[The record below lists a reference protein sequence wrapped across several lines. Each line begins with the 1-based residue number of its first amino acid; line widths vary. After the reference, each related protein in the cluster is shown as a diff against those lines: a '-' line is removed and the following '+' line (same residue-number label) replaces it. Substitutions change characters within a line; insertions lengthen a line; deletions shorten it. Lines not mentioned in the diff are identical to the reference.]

1 MSYTFSSIQINHRE
15 VLLKDIVGSL
25 ALAHSE
31 FESETFSFIKNWL
44 GGVETFTL
52 TTSGSTGSPKEIIL
66 TRHQLQ
72 QSATRTREALG
83 LTSEDSALVC
93 LDTKYI
99 AGKMMLVRAME
110 SNMKIIAVEPTSNPF
125 EKLGPETPLTFGAFV
140 PLQLHEILTYPN
152 SARLL
157 NQFRVVIVGGASIDA
172 QLESEIKK
180 LSCAVY
186 ATYGMT
192 ETVSHIALQKLNGED
207 AGDAF
212 TTLPGIKISPDER
225 GCLVIE
231 LPEFREKIVTNDIV
245 EMISPTAFRW
255 LGRYDNVINSG
266 GFKITPERIEKLI
279 ETIFQGLTLK
289 RSYFIGAIPDKL
301 LGQKLFLAIEG
312 FPVSIE
318 KKIMAGLK
326 LRLHPYEIP
335 KKVFY
340 VREFIRTETGKINR
354 TKTTELI
361 TQ

>member
-1 MSYTFSSIQINHRE
+1 MSYPFSSIRINHRE
-15 VLLKDIVGSL
+15 VILRDIIGNL
-25 ALAHSE
+25 APAHSE

-44 GGVETFTL
+44 TGAETFKL

-72 QSATRTREALG
+72 QSANRTREAIG
-83 LTSEDSALVC
+83 LTPQDTALVC

-99 AGKMMLVRAME
+99 AGKMMLVRALE
-110 SNMKIIAVEPTSNPF
+110 GNMKIIAIEPSSNP
-125 EKLGPETPLTFGAFV
+125 LGKIGSEIRLTFGAFV
-140 PLQLHEILTYPN
+140 PLQLHEILNHPG

-157 NQFRVVIVGGASIDA
+157 NQFKVIIVGGASINA
-172 QLESEIKK
+172 QLESEVKK

-192 ETVSHIALQKLNGED
+192 ETVSHIALQKLNGNNAD
-207 AGDAF
+207 DHF
-212 TTLPGIKISPDER
+212 STLPGIKISKDER
-225 GCLVIE
+225 GCLVID
-231 LPEFREKIVTNDIV
+231 LPEFSEKIVTNDLV
-245 EMISPTAFRW
+245 EIINPTTFRW

-289 RSYFIGAIPDKL
+289 RSYFIGAMPDKQF
-301 LGQKLFLAIEG
+301 GQKLFLAIEG
-312 FPVSIE
+312 FPVSVE
-318 KKIMAGLK
+318 KRIMAGLK
-326 LRLHPYEIP
+326 QHLHPYEVP

-340 VREFIRTETGKINR
+340 IRKFIRTETGKINR
-354 TKTTELI
+354 IKTTELI

>member
-1 MSYTFSSIQINHRE
+1 MSYLHSSIQINHRE
-15 VLLKDIVGSL
+15 VTLTNITSAIGQTNSP
-25 ALAHSE
+25 

-44 GGVETFTL
+44 AGVETFKL

-72 QSATRTREALG
+72 QSASRTRDALG
-83 LTSEDSALVC
+83 LTPQDTALVC

-99 AGKMMLVRAME
+99 AGKMMLVRALE
-110 SNMKIIAVEPTSNPF
+110 GNMKIIAIEPSSNPL
-125 EKLGPETPLTFGAFV
+125 EKISTDTRPTFGAFV
-140 PLQLHEILTYPN
+140 PLQLHEMLNHPG

-157 NQFRVVIVGGASIDA
+157 NQFKVIIVGGASIDA

-180 LSCAVY
+180 LTCAVY

-192 ETVSHIALQKLNGED
+192 ETVSHIALQKLNGPD
-207 AGDAF
+207 ADDHF

-231 LPEFREKIVTNDIV
+231 LPEFNEKIITNDIV
-245 EMISPTAFRW
+245 EIISPTTFRW

-266 GFKITPERIEKLI
+266 GFKITPERIEKFLASV
-279 ETIFQGLTLK
+279 FQDLTVK
-289 RSYFIGAIPDKL
+289 RSYFIGSIPDVL
-301 LGQKLFLAIEG
+301 LGQKLFLAVEG
-312 FPVSIE
+312 FPVSAE
-318 KKIMAGLK
+318 KKILLAMK
-326 LRLHPYEIP
+326 HHLHPYEIP

-340 VREFIRTETGKINR
+340 IREFIRTETGKINR
-354 TKTTELI
+354 IKTTELI

>member
-1 MSYTFSSIQINHRE
+1 MSYSHSSIRINYRE
-15 VLLKDIVGSL
+15 VILRDIVDNL
-25 ALAHSE
+25 APAHSE
-31 FESETFSFIKNWL
+31 FETETFSFIKNWL
-44 GGVETFTL
+44 AGVETFKL

-66 TRHQLQ
+66 TRHQFQ
-72 QSATRTREALG
+72 QSASRTRDALG
-83 LTSEDSALVC
+83 LTPLDTALVC

-99 AGKMMLVRAME
+99 AGKMMLVRALE
-110 SNMKIIAVEPTSNPF
+110 GNMKIIAIEPSSDPL
-125 EKLGPETPLTFGAFV
+125 EKINPETRLTFGAFV
-140 PLQLHEILTYPN
+140 PLQLHEILNHPA

-157 NQFRVVIVGGASIDA
+157 NQFKVIILGGASIDA

-192 ETVSHIALQKLNGED
+192 ETVSHIALQKLNGTD
-207 AGDAF
+207 AGDHF

-231 LPEFREKIVTNDIV
+231 LPEFSEKIVTNDIV
-245 EMISPTAFRW
+245 EIISPTAFRW

-289 RSYFIGAIPDKL
+289 RSYFVGAIPDTL

-312 FPVSIE
+312 FPVSVE
-318 KKIMAGLK
+318 KKIMADLK
-326 LRLHPYEIP
+326 HHLHPYEIP

-340 VREFIRTETGKINR
+340 IREFIRTETGKINR